1 MGHHLVGISQLKSNW
16 CVCSCPYSG
25 TLFVATKLR
34 CQSLVSTIF
43 EGLEFYVT
51 HDNGERSK
59 KKYGWETCWRV
70 DYSQYLRLL
79 TAHYR
84 YIQRYMEY
92 AGSSNYWSDIPIIP
106 IKWLITYDR
115 ICQGIYHKGFF
126 IVKMGIYSLS
136 IIFFLSSGF
145 VIPSSSRIG
154 VSLSVPRLKDFQDQ
168 DSGIDGNKD

>member
-1 MGHHLVGISQLKSNW
+1 MEKEARKNTLGKLVGGLIKA
-16 CVCSCPYSG
+16 
-25 TLFVATKLR
+25 TIFKATK
-34 CQSLVSTIF
+34 
-43 EGLEFYVT
+43 
-51 HDNGERSK
+51 
-59 KKYGWETCWRV
+59 
-70 DYSQYLRLL
+70 
-79 TAHYR
+79 TAHFKAT
-84 YIQRYMEY
+84 IQYYMEY

-115 ICQGIYHKGFF
+115 ICLGIYHKGFF

-136 IIFFLSSGF
+136 IMFFLSSGF